1 MNMTPYHPFRSAAAK
16 TEYLTRYDEMA
27 QAWPVTSECQM
38 VDTAYGQTFV
48 RISGP
53 VDAPP
58 LVLLPGAGTNS
69 LQWLFNIEALSEHYR
84 TYAVDSLI
92 HMGDVGRSIFTRPI
106 TCGDDVV
113 KCLNDLFD
121 GLGLEDNINLLGG
134 SYGGWSASQF
144 ALHASDRLNK
154 VVLIAPAGMV
164 LPFRGAYMMRSM
176 FINIVPRRK
185 TFLRFFKWSFKDLA
199 NKDVQFLES
208 MADDFMA
215 SSKCFAPINPKQ
227 IPRLTSLTDE
237 ELQRIQAPIL
247 FLVGENEVLYS
258 AQKAVQRLK
267 TVAPHIQT
275 EMIPNAGHDLLLV
288 QTELV
293 NRKIVDFLRGR

>member
-1 MNMTPYHPFRSAAAK
+1 MSMTPYHPFRSAAAK

-27 QAWPVTSECQM
+27 QAWPVPSECQM

-58 LVLLPGAGTNS
+58 LALLPGAGTNS
-69 LQWLFNIEALSEHYR
+69 LQWLFNIEALSKHHR

-106 TCGDDVV
+106 TSGDDVV
-113 KCLNDLFD
+113 QWLNDLFD
-121 GLGLEDNINLLGG
+121 GLGLENNINLLGG
-134 SYGGWSASQF
+134 FYGGWSASQYT
-144 ALHASDRLNK
+144 LRASDRLSK

-215 SSKCFAPINPKQ
+215 SSKCFVPINPKQ
-227 IPRLTSLTDE
+227 MPRLTALTDE
-237 ELQRIQAPIL
+237 ELQQIQTPTL

-258 AQKAVQRLK
+258 AQKAVSRLK
-267 TVAPHIQT
+267 AVAPHIQT

-288 QTELV
+288 QTKLV
-293 NRKIVDFLRGR
+293 NGMIVDFLRGR